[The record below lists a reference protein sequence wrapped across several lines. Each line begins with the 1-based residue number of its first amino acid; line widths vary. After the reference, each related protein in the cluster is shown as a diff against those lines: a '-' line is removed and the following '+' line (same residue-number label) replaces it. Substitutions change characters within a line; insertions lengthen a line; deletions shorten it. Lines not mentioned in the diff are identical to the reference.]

1 MEFKPTD
8 GSFLWQHGGL
18 TPVPSSRASTFQASM
33 SLVEKRVVSR
43 FFNKVTEYLEARN
56 QSSSA
61 PLYAAPS
68 GRLPGGDLGLED
80 PDAPFVDLL
89 KRHDLPQKIREY
101 VAGQRAPWPLEY

>member
-1 MEFKPTD
+1 
-8 GSFLWQHGGL
+8 
-18 TPVPSSRASTFQASM
+18 M